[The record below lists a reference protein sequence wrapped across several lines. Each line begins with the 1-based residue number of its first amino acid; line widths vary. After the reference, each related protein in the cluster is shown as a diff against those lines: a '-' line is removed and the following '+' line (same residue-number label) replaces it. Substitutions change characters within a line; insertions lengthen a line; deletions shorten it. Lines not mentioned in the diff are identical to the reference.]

1 MATMDNGYSS
11 EKIIRIIKEIRADN
25 RPNRLAF
32 YKEKYNDFL
41 QKFPKLF
48 FAAFNDTFDIRMLEM
63 MLSHRNTIMKNK
75 NKETL
80 DHVSEQ
86 VHETLNEKYVYP
98 VIPKSVIDEM
108 KAGTANLA
116 NV

>member
-1 MATMDNGYSS
+1 MDNGYSS
-11 EKIIRIIKEIRADN
+11 AKIISIIKEIRADN
-25 RPNRLAF
+25 RPDRLAF
-32 YKEKYNDFL
+32 YKDKYSEFL

-48 FAAFNDTFDIRMLEM
+48 FAAFNDSFDIRILEM
-63 MLSHRNTIMKNK
+63 MLSQRNVIMKEK

-86 VHETLNEKYVYP
+86 VHESLNEKYVYP

-108 KAGTANLA
+108 KSGSANLA
-116 NV
+116 NL